1 MHGLVACYPNN
12 VILKYK
18 EARRRLKIAV
28 NLLLMDISDASSI
41 QDMFSWNVMTPYYLE
56 DVTYTKEYF
65 ELRTDTL
72 GVSTSLYIQSLFQ
85 KNWNN
90 FRERPLIHD
99 QETFDPTNI
108 SKKRVYGQ
116 VCVHKNC

>member
-41 QDMFSWNVMTPYYLE
+41 QDMFSWNVMTPYYSEDSTHTKGELE
-56 DVTYTKEYF
+56 Q
-65 ELRTDTL
+65 RTDTL
-72 GVSTSLYIQSLFQ
+72 GVSTLLYLQKLF
-85 KNWNN
+85 
-90 FRERPLIHD
+90 RI
-99 QETFDPTNI
+99 
-108 SKKRVYGQ
+108 Y
-116 VCVHKNC
+116 